1 MVMLC
6 PGATSRCE
14 AGGEDGG
21 GEARLEGLDEE
32 ERVLPSFFWW
42 STEEYMKEDTSVH
55 EEVPCAVDD
64 GARIVLSGSC

>member
-6 PGATSRCE
+6 PGATSRGE

-55 EEVPCAVDD
+55 E
-64 GARIVLSGSC
+64 